1 MKSDGIDIP
10 SIKITASDD
19 APDVVVLHGYG
30 GSKEEQLGLSWRI
43 SMLGFNTLTVDLRG
57 HGENI
62 LPLSIKIQDD
72 LDGLIRTIK
81 RPSRPVVAIGHSLG
95 GRIALLSN
103 AEYRI
108 GLSPALP
115 SSFSEQTQAT
125 ITMLRQYRV
134 KEEHPAVLFDI
145 LEKLPLVDAG
155 LGTHDALVYGSRD
168 VPEIIQYGR
177 KLSGTLRHAVEIE
190 NARHSDIFLLEET
203 FAFLKKY
210 LKPVK

>member
-1 MKSDGIDIP
+1 MKIETLTMKSDGIDIP

-134 KEEHPAVLFDI
+134 RKNILQYCSIYLKNSRSSMPA
-145 LEKLPLVDAG
+145 LEPMTPLSTVRAMF
-155 LGTHDALVYGSRD
+155 
-168 VPEIIQYGR
+168 R
-177 KLSGTLRHAVEIE
+177 KLSNTAESCRELFGMLWKLKMHGTAIY
-190 NARHSDIFLLEET
+190 SF
-203 FAFLKKY
+203 
-210 LKPVK
+210 